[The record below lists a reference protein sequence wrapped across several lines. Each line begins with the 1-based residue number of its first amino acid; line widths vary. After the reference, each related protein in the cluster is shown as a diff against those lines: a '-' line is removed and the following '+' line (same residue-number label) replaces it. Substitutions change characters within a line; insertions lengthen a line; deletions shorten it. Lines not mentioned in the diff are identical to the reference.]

1 MSQPDVAQL
10 ELLAQVDELVS
21 RLTQWG
27 ACESPWR
34 PMNHAS
40 ALVRRLLSRVES
52 LRLRLEAPLV
62 VATFGGTGT
71 GKSALVNALVGR
83 DCTAVGR
90 QRPTTMQPVLILHPQ
105 TEPEALGLNAD
116 EFHVVR
122 VDAPLLR
129 DIVLID
135 CPDPDTNETESPG
148 SNLERL
154 HQLLP
159 HCDVLI
165 YTSTQ
170 QKYRSARVVDELGQA
185 ATGCRLLF
193 VQTHAD
199 LDQDIRD
206 DWQEQLAEH
215 YNIPDMFL
223 VDSVSARTAQQE
235 GCRPTG
241 EFARL
246 HDVLTRELSQ
256 SQRVRIRR
264 ANLIDLID
272 AALKH
277 CRNQLVGQWPAIEQ
291 LEAALEEERQKFT
304 TAMTDRLSEQL
315 LTGRHLW
322 ERRLLSAVT
331 ENWGFSPFSSML
343 RLYNGMGSLIASM
356 SLFRARNSL
365 QVALLGAVQGA
376 RWIKTRQSE
385 QNTESQLQ
393 RLSTCGLDDDL
404 LRESQFVVA
413 GYASSARLDPALAD
427 RSSLDAMRTEA
438 AQVEGQFLDDA
449 GRRIDDVI
457 NRVAIRN
464 SKVYVRAWYELL
476 FFAYVGFVVFRVG
489 KNFFYDTFLKTF
501 LEDAP
506 TTSEPMLSID
516 FYVSAG
522 LFFLLWSGL
531 LVMAFTARLR
541 RGLRREIDELA
552 QQLAQRRM
560 SRGLF
565 PDLENVCREIT
576 LSRNQ
581 LEALAD
587 DAVELRRH
595 VATSSQ
601 LGAML
606 FPSGEPVG
614 VPRER

>member
-10 ELLAQVDELVS
+10 ELVAQVDELVARLS
-21 RLTQWG
+21 RW
-27 ACESPWR
+27 ADCDSPWR
-34 PMNHAS
+34 PMNRAS
-40 ALVRRLLSRVES
+40 ALLRRLLSRVEN
-52 LRLRLEAPLV
+52 LRMRLETPLV

-83 DCTAVGR
+83 DCTTVGR
-90 QRPTTMQPVLILHPQ
+90 QRPTTTQPVLILHPQ

-116 EFHVVR
+116 DFHVVH

-129 DIVLID
+129 DIVLVD

-148 SNLERL
+148 SNLQRL

-170 QKYRSARVVDELGQA
+170 QKYRSARVADELGQA

-206 DWQEQLAEH
+206 DWQAQLAEH
-215 YNIPDMFL
+215 YEVPDMFL
-223 VDSVSARTAQQE
+223 VDSVGTRTAQRD
-235 GCRPTG
+235 GLRPTG

-256 SQRVRIRR
+256 SQRVQIRR

-277 CRNQLVGQWPAIEQ
+277 CRNQLAGQWPAIEQ
-291 LEAALEEERQKFT
+291 LEAALEEQRQKLT
-304 TAMTDRLSEQL
+304 AAMTDRLNEQL

-343 RLYNGMGSLIASM
+343 RLYNGMGNLIASM
-356 SLFRARNSL
+356 SMFRARNSL
-365 QVALLGAVQGA
+365 QVAMLGALQGA
-376 RWIKTRQSE
+376 RWIKSRQSE
-385 QNTESQLQ
+385 QEAESQLQ
-393 RLSTCGLDDDL
+393 RLSTFGLDDDL

-413 GYASSARLDPALAD
+413 GYAASARLDPALAD
-427 RSSLDAMRTEA
+427 HSSLDAMRAEA
-438 AQVEGQFLDDA
+438 TQLEGHFLDDA
-449 GRRIDDVI
+449 GRRIDEII
-457 NRVAIRN
+457 NRIATRN
-464 SKVYVRAWYELL
+464 SKAYVRAWYELL
-476 FFAYVGFVVFRVG
+476 FLTYVGFVVFRVG
-489 KNFFYDTFLKTF
+489 KNFFYDTFLKKL
-501 LEDAP
+501 LEDVPAI
-506 TTSEPMLSID
+506 SEPMLSID
-516 FYVSAG
+516 FYVPAG
-522 LFFLLWSGL
+522 VFFVLWSGL
-531 LVMAFTARLR
+531 LVMAFTSRLR
-541 RGLRREIDELA
+541 RGLRHEVDELA

-565 PDLENVCREIT
+565 PELESVCREIT
-576 LSRNQ
+576 LSRSR
-581 LEALAD
+581 LKALAD
-587 DAVELRRH
+587 DAVELRSH

-601 LGAML
+601 LGVVL
-606 FPSGEPVG
+606 SPSGEPVG
-614 VPRER
+614 P

>member
-1 MSQPDVAQL
+1 
-10 ELLAQVDELVS
+10 
-21 RLTQWG
+21 
-27 ACESPWR
+27 
-34 PMNHAS
+34 MNRAS
-40 ALVRRLLSRVES
+40 ALVRRLLSRVEA

-90 QRPTTMQPVLILHPQ
+90 QRPTTTQPVLILHPQ
-105 TEPEALGLNAD
+105 TDPETLGLNAD
-116 EFHVVR
+116 DFHVVR
-122 VDAPLLR
+122 VDAPLMR

-148 SNLERL
+148 SNLQRL

-170 QKYRSARVVDELGQA
+170 QKYRSARVADELGQA
-185 ATGCRLLF
+185 ATGCHLLF

-206 DWQEQLAEH
+206 DWQAQLAEH
-215 YNIPDMFL
+215 FEVPDMFL
-223 VDSVSARTAQQE
+223 VDSVGTRTAQRD
-235 GCRPTG
+235 GLRPTG

-277 CRNQLVGQWPAIEQ
+277 CRNQLAGQWPAIEQ
-291 LEAALEEERQKFT
+291 LEAALEEERQKLT
-304 TAMTDRLSEQL
+304 TAMTDRLREQL

-322 ERRLLSAVT
+322 ERRLLSDVT

-365 QVALLGAVQGA
+365 QVALLGALQGA
-376 RWIKTRQSE
+376 RWIKSRQSE

-393 RLSTCGLDDDL
+393 RLSTFGIEDDL

-413 GYASSARLDPALAD
+413 GYASSARLDPGLAD
-427 RSSLDAMRTEA
+427 RSSLDAMRAEA
-438 AQVEGQFLDDA
+438 AQVEGHFLDDA
-449 GRRIDDVI
+449 GRRIDDII
-457 NRVAIRN
+457 NRIATRN
-464 SKVYVRAWYELL
+464 SNVFVRAGYELL
-476 FFAYVGFVVFRVG
+476 FLTYIGFVVYRVG
-489 KNFFYDTFLKTF
+489 KNFFYDTFFKQWLA
-501 LEDAP
+501 DAP
-506 TTSEPMLSID
+506 VISEPILSVD

-522 LFFLLWSGL
+522 VFFLLWSGL

-541 RGLRREIDELA
+541 RGLRREVDELA

-565 PDLENVCREIT
+565 PDLESVCRAIT
-576 LSRNQ
+576 LSRNR

-601 LGAML
+601 LGVAL
-606 FPSGEPVG
+606 PLNGKPFG
-614 VPRER
+614 

>member
-10 ELLAQVDELVS
+10 ELVAQVDELVARLS
-21 RLTQWG
+21 RW
-27 ACESPWR
+27 ADCDSPWR
-34 PMNHAS
+34 PMNRAS
-40 ALVRRLLSRVES
+40 ALLRRLLSRVEN
-52 LRLRLEAPLV
+52 LRMRLETPLV

-83 DCTAVGR
+83 DCTTVGR
-90 QRPTTMQPVLILHPQ
+90 QRPTTTQPVLILHPQ
-105 TEPEALGLNAD
+105 TEPDALGLNAD
-116 EFHVVR
+116 DFHVVH

-129 DIVLID
+129 DIVLVD

-148 SNLERL
+148 SNLQRL

-170 QKYRSARVVDELGQA
+170 QKYRSARVADELGQA

-206 DWQEQLAEH
+206 DWQAQLAEH
-215 YNIPDMFL
+215 YEVPDMFL
-223 VDSVSARTAQQE
+223 VDSVGTRTAQRD
-235 GCRPTG
+235 GLRPTG

-256 SQRVRIRR
+256 SQRVQIRR

-277 CRNQLVGQWPAIEQ
+277 CRNQLAGQWPAIEQ
-291 LEAALEEERQKFT
+291 LEAALEEQRQKLT
-304 TAMTDRLSEQL
+304 AAMTDRLNEQL

-343 RLYNGMGSLIASM
+343 RLYNGMGNLIASM
-356 SLFRARNSL
+356 SMFRARNSL
-365 QVALLGAVQGA
+365 QVAMLGALQGA
-376 RWIKTRQSE
+376 RWIKSRQSE
-385 QNTESQLQ
+385 QEAESQLQ
-393 RLSTCGLDDDL
+393 RLSTFGLDDDL

-413 GYASSARLDPALAD
+413 GYAASARLDPALAD
-427 RSSLDAMRTEA
+427 HSSLDAMRAEA
-438 AQVEGQFLDDA
+438 TQLEGHFLDDA
-449 GRRIDDVI
+449 GRRIDEII
-457 NRVAIRN
+457 NRIATRN
-464 SKVYVRAWYELL
+464 SKAYVRAWYELL
-476 FFAYVGFVVFRVG
+476 FLTYVGFVVFRVG
-489 KNFFYDTFLKTF
+489 KNFFYDTFLKKL
-501 LEDAP
+501 LEDVPAI
-506 TTSEPMLSID
+506 SEPMLSID
-516 FYVSAG
+516 FYVPAG
-522 LFFLLWSGL
+522 VFFVLWSGL
-531 LVMAFTARLR
+531 LVMAFTSRLR
-541 RGLRREIDELA
+541 RGLRHEVDELA

-565 PDLENVCREIT
+565 PELESVCREIT
-576 LSRNQ
+576 LSRSR
-581 LEALAD
+581 LKALAD

-595 VATSSQ
+595 MATSSQ
-601 LGAML
+601 LGVVL
-606 FPSGEPVG
+606 SPSGEPVG
-614 VPRER
+614 P